1 MGDLAKLL
9 ILEAYWFGEL
19 SIMAISV
26 ALACGRWRQEGHCK
40 FQASQGS
47 NITRLHPK
55 KERRKEEGRVLG
67 LG

>member
-19 SIMAISV
+19 SIVAVSV
-26 ALACGRWRQEGHCK
+26 VLVCGRWRQEGHCK

-47 NITRLHPK
+47 NIARLHQK
-55 KERRKEEGRVLG
+55 
-67 LG
+67 